1 MSWAL
6 QYMLPYKKRSEG
18 LIMITIQDA
27 VKAAKEFAISL
38 YKEDELKNMRVEEI
52 ELASD
57 EGRWLVTLGWVETS
71 VRQLGGLAGLTNAS
85 IEPLPR
91 VYKIFTVNSESGNVE
106 SMKIRE

>member
-1 MSWAL
+1 
-6 QYMLPYKKRSEG
+6 
-18 LIMITIQDA
+18 MIT
-27 VKAAKEFAISL
+27 VKTLLRQQKNSYSL

-85 IEPLPR
+85 IELPQ
-91 VYKIFTVNSESGNVE
+91 Y
-106 SMKIRE
+106 IRYYCKF